1 MARVWRDF
9 LVAVFSAFRKPDE
22 QALAEERRRAVERL
36 ADETIRENRR
46 DKAE

>member
-9 LVAVFSAFRKPDE
+9 LVAVFSALRKPDE

-36 ADETIRENRR
+36 ADKTIRENRR
-46 DKAE
+46 DETD